1 MSLIQRYLKDSEVHE
16 IALEVATAAT
26 ESRNNAISSIIETFY
41 SPSREVAEW
50 LYDVYLTNSQT
61 RYISKLAQI
70 NLYTQI
76 RQNKK
81 LIDNSSN

>member
-1 MSLIQRYLKDSEVHE
+1 MNLIKRYLTDSEVHE

-26 ESRNNAISSIIETFY
+26 ESRNNAISSMIQTFY
-41 SPSREVAEW
+41 APSREVAEW

-76 RQNKK
+76 RQNRKEK
-81 LIDNSSN
+81 GE

>member
-1 MSLIQRYLKDSEVHE
+1 MSLIKRYLTESEIHK

-26 ESRNNAISSIIETFY
+26 ESRNNAISSVIQTFY

-50 LYDVYLTNSQT
+50 LYEVYLTDSQT
-61 RYISKLAQI
+61 KYISKLAQI

-76 RQNKK
+76 RQNT
-81 LIDNSSN
+81 N